1 MNKYIKRTILALFTI
16 VVLIIAII
24 SAFFIIRD
32 WTNKAKIDK
41 VVENYSNNIIQDII
55 ENNNENNSINMKN
68 NLLQFDGEIV
78 IGVIEI
84 DKISYK
90 GIVYEGTSLN
100 TLSKGIGHF
109 EESSYFTG
117 NVCLAGHNYISVWEK
132 LHTLKQGDIINYIS
146 FLGKKTYRVSTV
158 KVIEETDWSMLESS
172 EDNRITLITCINKQ
186 PNKRLCV
193 QATEKI

>member
-55 ENNNENNSINMKN
+55 ENNNENNSINMKD

>member
-55 ENNNENNSINMKN
+55 ENNNENNSINMKD

-146 FLGKKTYRVSTV
+146 FLGKKTYQVSTV

-193 QATEKI
+193 QAIEKI